1 MAENQLGQQ
10 YMILPEGASR
20 ILGREAQRTNIAVA
34 YAVASIVRSTLG
46 PKGMDKML
54 VSEMGD
60 IVITNDGAS
69 ILEEMNVEHPV
80 AKLMVEIAKSQDKEV
95 GDGTTTAVIIAGELL
110 KNAGDLIEK
119 GINPNTIIRG
129 YEMAAEKAQA
139 LFLEASDPVTIDDS
153 DKLEKIALISVGS
166 KNIGNDATRKYLSKL
181 SIQAI
186 KQVAEKKGDK
196 ITIDKDFIKL
206 EKKEGGSVEETQY
219 INGVLIDKEIAHP
232 GMPKAI
238 KNAKIAL
245 LDIALEIEKT
255 ETDARIEITSPEQ
268 MQSFLQQ
275 EEKMLK
281 TMVDKI
287 VKSGAN
293 VILVQKGIDDVAQ
306 HYLSKAGVMAIRRV
320 KKSDME
326 KLARATGARLV
337 TSLDDLSSA
346 DLGFAGN
353 VEERKIS
360 GEQMVFVE
368 KCKDPKSVTIFVRG
382 GTKQVVDETERA
394 LTDQIGALTSALEIA
409 KYVYGGGSAEE
420 YVAKGLRDFA
430 GNVGGREQLAIQAF
444 SDALEAIPKTLADS
458 AGMDAIDTI
467 VQLRSKMKGREGRT
481 WGVDV
486 HKGTIN
492 DMEKIGVIEP
502 VKIKQQAISSA
513 TEASVQI
520 LRIDD
525 MISSKGTRPSGPG
538 GMPGGMPGA
547 GMDD

>member
-10 YMILPEGASR
+10 YMILPEGATR
-20 ILGREAQRTNIAVA
+20 MLGREAQRTNIAVG
-34 YAVASIVRSTLG
+34 YAVSSIIRSTLG

-54 VSEMGD
+54 VSELGD
-60 IVITNDGAS
+60 IIITNDGAS
-69 ILEEMNVEHPV
+69 ILEEMNVEHPI

-129 YEMAAEKAQA
+129 YEMAQEKAQA
-139 LFLEASDPVTIDDS
+139 LFLEASDPVTLSDE
-153 DKLEKIALISVGS
+153 DKLEKIALVSVGS
-166 KNIGNDATRKYLSKL
+166 KNIGNDNTRKYLSKL
-181 SIQAI
+181 AIQAI
-186 KQVAEKKGDK
+186 KQVAEKKGEK
-196 ITIDKDFIKL
+196 VTIDKDFIKL

-238 KNAKIAL
+238 KSAKIAL

-287 VKSGAN
+287 AKSGAN

-306 HYLSKAGVMAIRRV
+306 HYLAKAGIMAIRRV

-326 KLARATGARLV
+326 KLARATAAKLV
-337 TSLDDLSSA
+337 TSLDDLTAS

-394 LTDQIGALTSALEIA
+394 LTDEIGALTSALEIA

-430 GNVGGREQLAIQAF
+430 SNVGGREQLAIQAF

-481 WGVDV
+481 FGVDV
-486 HKGTIN
+486 HRGIIS
-492 DMEKIGVIEP
+492 DMEKLGVIEP

-538 GMPGGMPGA
+538 GMPGGMPGM
-547 GMDD
+547 GGEE